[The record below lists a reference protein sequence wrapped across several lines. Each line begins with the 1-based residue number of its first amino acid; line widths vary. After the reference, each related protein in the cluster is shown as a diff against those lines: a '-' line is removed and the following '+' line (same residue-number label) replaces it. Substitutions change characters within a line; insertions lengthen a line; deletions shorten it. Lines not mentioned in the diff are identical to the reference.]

1 MGNRKTAINGISTT
15 GVYKDG
21 DCMMLKNLRQ
31 KNGRLVPVAPRKT
44 VKTLGNGYT
53 YLFYHNLPQT
63 GENLLGVR
71 DGDIYM
77 IADGTE
83 SPLTSTTGFKS
94 MTQIGNLVNV
104 LDGDGVRVLW
114 WSDDHY
120 NVLGTRMDMCPVKVD
135 LRVSNVIDSNNKTT
149 LRYYR
154 GSTLYSNIGDPND
167 TNDLKRQEY
176 LGLISKSLST
186 NNEDGYLN
194 GFMLACT
201 AVELY
206 DGSYILQS
214 TPILLCQSFDKGTR
228 YSNIQIRDRL
238 CDYKNNKMIFYSGK
252 YKDLLTNSKG
262 YFEVNRDDFYNLLNG
277 DKYSGGNYKIPI
289 KTGIF
294 QNVLGV
300 HCYRGESDGYTI
312 NSDYL
317 YCVTSLNKLQFNIE
331 KNIDIKYSSLI
342 KSISVFITKETNMQ
356 VYDTIDDILYTGKS
370 AFVFDG
376 FMWDEVRNFTTK
388 TLSEKELTTSILSN
402 QQFYKVHE
410 ITFDEL
416 QTLEPNKWID
426 IDLKDKLGDN
436 LVNQEELPVDNYT
449 HHGLLPNGQMVYNSK
464 LHIWD
469 YKQILFQGW
478 PLEAMKANQGVGQF
492 NDDNPSSTLTNCGCY
507 TLVRIKTSNGTSE
520 VVRYHNIGTLEKF
533 MMGAM
538 ISYPDS
544 RAFEMEIG
552 YFHKIQM
559 YGIWFWGKS
568 SKTYKLIP
576 SDTQN
581 FSYYIQSEIKP
592 FYAVDF
598 LFIPS
603 PNEITIPP
611 EINRQQ
617 IYRNALKISSVNNPF
632 NFPRDQTH
640 TVGTGVILNAG
651 TNAMRMSDGQFG
663 QYPLY
668 VFTTEGITSLD
679 TGTTVAYN
687 RQSSASL
694 EIPVN
699 TMICPTPFGVLFIGK
714 RGLYVINGQQV
725 QYLSAA
731 IEENMLPN
739 NIVTGWTNWEEWV
752 LGLRLIAYDYQQHE
766 IVLAGAAYN
775 LIYNVDA
782 KQWYIST
789 EQVDGLVE
797 NTGSELKMYKRK
809 SKTVITTPAWDEITT
824 PAWDEIITPA
834 WDEYTVTS
842 HPAQRTANIIE
853 LNTDGGILSVR
864 FQHAMNVGMIWGN
877 VRLNDVDGRAYEDYQ
892 FQIIFSKEDCTQW
905 ITLGNININPD
916 MNNVDMEFGDNGTYF
931 YDGYKVGDD
940 GNPNENG
947 NYWKDTHYYIY
958 WPQKNYPSN
967 PVVNINIW
975 DSVFVVHHYATIVHH
990 DAVIVHHPAITT
1002 QVYLSDIKDFSQSEQ
1017 TETSIELVT
1026 RPMTYESDERKN
1038 LLRMMLRGRMYNMT
1052 SNGQFVQVYGSNDG
1066 VNHTLLRAFTM
1077 PEARQGR
1084 DHKDLDF
1091 GAFARA
1097 TYRNYVLRLVATI
1110 DEGSSIDYV
1119 ESEVTD
1125 RWVND
1130 KDR

>member
-1 MGNRKTAINGISTT
+1 
-15 GVYKDG
+15 
-21 DCMMLKNLRQ
+21 MMLKNLRQ

-71 DGDIYM
+71 DGNIYM
-77 IADGTE
+77 IADSTE
-83 SPLTSTTGFKS
+83 TLLTSTTGFKS

-120 NVLGTRMDMCPVKVD
+120 ILFDVGMDICPVKVD
-135 LRVSNVIDSNNKTT
+135 LRVSIPVVTQDDIYNGDYVSSMKGKYKTLITVSNNT
-149 LRYYR
+149 Y
-154 GSTLYSNIGDPND
+154 GYSNVND
-167 TNDLKRQEY
+167 ANSINNQEKRAAAA
-176 LGLISKSLST
+176 LGLRQKAQSVLQGK
-186 NNEDGYLN
+186 GYLS
-194 GFMLACT
+194 GYCMAIY
-201 AVELY
+201 AIELY
-206 DGSYILQS
+206 DGNYILNS
-214 TPILLCQSFDKGTR
+214 APVLLGMAADKYNR
-228 YSNIQIRDRL
+228 YVYTHDTL
-238 CDYKNNKMIFYSGK
+238 KYDYRYNKAIFLPNYVSWNDGALIYLSPNLDGYYMGVRNVNSIYAKNNSELSDPSYSDATFSPDVSIWEKHVDGNVFNKYMYHVSNLNSLQFKIDNIIDEK
-252 YKDLLTNSKG
+252 YK
-262 YFEVNRDDFYNLLNG
+262 
-277 DKYSGGNYKIPI
+277 
-289 KTGIF
+289 
-294 QNVLGV
+294 
-300 HCYRGESDGYTI
+300 
-312 NSDYL
+312 
-317 YCVTSLNKLQFNIE
+317 
-331 KNIDIKYSSLI
+331 SLI
-342 KSISVFITKETNMQ
+342 RSVSIFITKE
-356 VYDTIDDILYTGKS
+356 IDLYSSDKAYLTGSTLFMSSGSESQYFENYNPKPKSNGDILT
-370 AFVFDG
+370 
-376 FMWDEVRNFTTK
+376 
-388 TLSEKELTTSILSN
+388 ELKAN

-416 QTLEPNKWID
+416 QSLTPDTWID
-426 IDLKDKLGDN
+426 IDLKGKLGDN
-436 LVNQEELPVDNYT
+436 LANQEELPVDNYT
-449 HHGLLPNGQMVYNSK
+449 HHSLLPNGQMVYNSK
-464 LHIWD
+464 LHVFD
-469 YKQILFQGW
+469 YKQTLFKPW
-478 PLEAMKANQGVGQF
+478 PTEYNTPQTGVGQF
-492 NDDNPSSTLTNCGCY
+492 SSDEFTMTD
-507 TLVRIKTSNGTSE
+507 VWEQWIIAEIKTENGISK
-520 VVRYHNIGTLEKF
+520 VVRHQTFQATTKYNSQYNFL
-533 MMGAM
+533 
-538 ISYPDS
+538 SYPDS
-544 RAFEMEIG
+544 RARKLTIVTKIPTHGG
-552 YFHKIQM
+552 YTYNPVEFSLTASETHNFAYWISESLKPVTP
-559 YGIWFWGKS
+559 GILPTLS
-568 SKTYKLIP
+568 SDL
-576 SDTQN
+576 SWASEQN
-581 FSYYIQSEIKP
+581 AE
-592 FYAVDF
+592 
-598 LFIPS
+598 L
-603 PNEITIPP
+603 
-611 EINRQQ
+611 

-632 NFPRDQTH
+632 NFPSDQTH

-877 VRLNDVDGRAYEDYQ
+877 VRLNDVDGQAYEDYQ
-892 FQIIFSKEDCTQW
+892 LQIRFSEEDCTQW

-916 MNNVDMEFGDNGTYF
+916 MNNVDMEFGHDGTDF

-990 DAVIVHHPAITT
+990 DAVIVHHPAITS
-1002 QVYLSDIKDFSQSEQ
+1002 QVYLSDIKDFSQMEQ
-1017 TETSIELVT
+1017 TETSVELVT
-1026 RPMTYESDERKN
+1026 RPMTYESDECKN

-1052 SNGQFVQVYGSNDG
+1052 SIGQFVQVYGSNDG

-1110 DEGSSIDYV
+1110 DEGSSIGYV